1 MLQPVTEAQKAYPP
15 DHPEV
20 RPRKVP
26 KEDGMAQRGDLS
38 SKIEK
43 DAGKDCFA
51 HICRCNAA
59 WIETEPQSIK

>member
-15 DHPEV
+15 DPPEV

-38 SKIEK
+38 SKIEM
-43 DAGKDCFA
+43 DAGKRLLRSYMPLQ
-51 HICRCNAA
+51 CRLD
-59 WIETEPQSIK
+59 